1 MKIFSSFEFRSI
13 YQYSFWVWNVKGI
26 ETKIE
31 ALTLSQIPIFFIH
44 TQKKKTT
51 NVLTPKLSYIN
62 IF

>member
-44 TQKKKTT
+44 TQKKKHKCFDT
-51 NVLTPKLSYIN
+51 
-62 IF
+62 